1 MTAPSRDP
9 LIRIATPEDAR
20 AIAQV
25 HVASWRESYDGLV
38 PEPMLATLSV
48 EAREHSWRAML
59 ADLAAS
65 GHTAI
70 LVAED
75 DGAIVGF
82 AACGRQ
88 REAGLAAQGY
98 AAEIGSIY
106 VLQRCQRRQLGTRL
120 MHAAFGALA
129 EAGFEGAS
137 LWVLR
142 DNAPARHFYERLGG
156 NLIGQKADQRGSV
169 VLPEVA
175 YGWRDLG
182 VING

>member
-1 MTAPSRDP
+1 M
-9 LIRIATPEDAR
+9 ATPDDAH
-20 AIAQV
+20 AIAQI
-25 HVASWRESYDGLV
+25 HVASWRESYAGLV

-48 EAREHSWRAML
+48 EARERSWRAML

-75 DGAIVGF
+75 DAGIVGF

-88 REAGLAAQGY
+88 RDMALAAQDYDG
-98 AAEIGSIY
+98 EIGSIY
-106 VLQRCQRRQLGTRL
+106 VLRRCQRRQLGTRL
-120 MHAAFGALA
+120 MREAFNTLTA
-129 EAGFEGAS
+129 AGFEAAS

-142 DNAPARHFYERLGG
+142 DNAPARRFYERLGG
-156 NLIGQKADQRGSV
+156 NLIGEKADQRGSV

-182 VING
+182 AVPG